1 MYLAKH
7 LFVRL
12 ISPEALD
19 VFGVKEGPKEA
30 RGMKVKT
37 EN

>member
-7 LFVRL
+7 LFVRP
-12 ISPEALD
+12 IAPEALD
-19 VFGVKEGPKEA
+19 VFGVKEAPKEA
-30 RGMKVKT
+30 GGIKVKI